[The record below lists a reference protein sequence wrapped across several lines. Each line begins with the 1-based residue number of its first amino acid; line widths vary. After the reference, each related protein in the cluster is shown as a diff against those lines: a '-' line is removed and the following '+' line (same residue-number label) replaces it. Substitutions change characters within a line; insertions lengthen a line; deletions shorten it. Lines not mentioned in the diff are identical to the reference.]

1 MMLMDRRT
9 TWNKVESA
17 NLGLLLL
24 PQIPPA
30 KTFAGKQF
38 SLVHGTLEG
47 ELRQIQ
53 PTTALKRAED
63 DSHERL

>member
-1 MMLMDRRT
+1 MLMDRRT

-24 PQIPPA
+24 PQLHQQRHLR
-30 KTFAGKQF
+30 GNSF
-38 SLVHGTLEG
+38 SLLHGTLEG
-47 ELRQIQ
+47 ELRRIQ
-53 PTTALKRAED
+53 PTRALKRAED